1 MGASSKG
8 LVVNETQADART
20 RLLQASIE
28 YFAGK
33 GYHSTTTREIAI
45 AANMS
50 SAALYVHYKSKADV
64 LFLICM
70 TGLDELVCIM
80 DEAADRSSGPLDEF
94 RRVAYSFAI
103 WHAEHSAMARVAN
116 YQIHALRPDHWTV
129 VRGVRHSIEAR
140 VRGIIEA
147 GMGDGVFHVRDSHMT
162 TLSVISMGIDI
173 ARWYQADGSWTVDD
187 VADHYRR
194 MCLCMVGVV

>member
-1 MGASSKG
+1 MGGPGEGVAVDG
-8 LVVNETQADART
+8 AQADAPT

-28 YFAGK
+28 SFAAK
-33 GYHSTTTREIAI
+33 GFHATTTRDIAA

-50 SAALYVHYKSKADV
+50 QAALYVHYKSKADV

-70 TGLDELVCIM
+70 TGLDELVRIM
-80 DEAADRSSGPLDEF
+80 DEAAERSSGPLEEF
-94 RRVAYSFAI
+94 TQVAYSFAV

-116 YQIHALRPDHWTV
+116 YQIHALLPDHWAK
-129 VRGVRHSIEAR
+129 VREVRHLIEVR

-147 GMGDGVFHVRDSHMT
+147 GVGAGVFDVRDSHMT
-162 TLSVISMGIDI
+162 TFSVISMGIDI
-173 ARWYQADGSWTVDD
+173 ARWYRANDAWTVDE

-194 MCLCMVGVV
+194 MCLRMVGVA